1 MDTPETFHPG
11 NTATALLSKI
21 GSGCADADFAR
32 AVHAA
37 ADRAA
42 QTKKRAK
49 VVLTV
54 EVDPRN
60 EVGSLVLTATVEARL
75 PKLPMPSTQFHQGPA
90 GELLDQ
96 RDFLMGGGRDESA
109 IKPLP
114 AASSTSG
121 RMSVARTPAPAP
133 LADAPTIAPL
143 RAGKDAAAGKE

>member
-42 QTKKRAK
+42 ITKKKAK
-49 VVLTV
+49 VILTV
-54 EVDPRN
+54 EVDPHN
-60 EVGSLVLTATVEARL
+60 EVGALVLTANVEARL

-96 RDFLMGGGRDESA
+96 RDFLMGGGRSEAPA
-109 IKPLP
+109 IRPLP
-114 AASSTSG
+114 AAASSASG
-121 RMSVARTPAPAP
+121 RHTVARVAATAP
-133 LADAPTIAPL
+133 
-143 RAGKDAAAGKE
+143 DAAAGKE